1 MIRQRILLLD
11 TNVIDIAMAV
21 NQTLLLVSKKR
32 GGYICVSN
40 VHMCMEVYDTP
51 EFERIV
57 NSANMILP
65 DGRPLL
71 WAQKLL
77 GHHGATQV
85 RGQDIMSELCVT
97 SRKKGLRIGLYG
109 GQSESV
115 LAAVESKLK
124 QDYPSIKLSFQ
135 FSPPFR
141 PITPAE
147 DAKVV
152 NEINSAG
159 IDILFV
165 GIGCPKQE
173 RWMAEHKD
181 KLRCVMFGV
190 GAAFDFIA
198 GQKKY
203 APRWM
208 QQAGLEWF
216 FRLCIEPK
224 RLWKRY
230 LINNPR
236 FIFYFGLQLIK
247 VKLRLL

>member
-1 MIRQRILLLD
+1 VIKQRILLLD
-11 TNVIDIAMAV
+11 TNVIDIATAV
-21 NQTLLLVSKKR
+21 DQTLLLVSEKK
-32 GGYICVSN
+32 GAYVCASN

-51 EFERIV
+51 EFEQIV
-57 NSANMILP
+57 NGANMVLP

-85 RGQDIMSELCVT
+85 RGQDIMTELCAI
-97 SRKKGLRIGLYG
+97 SRKKGLRMGLYG

-115 LAAVESKLK
+115 LTAVQAKLR
-124 QDYPSIKLSFQ
+124 QDYSSIKLFYQ

-141 PITPAE
+141 PLTPAE
-147 DAKVV
+147 DAEVV
-152 NEINSAG
+152 AQINSAG
-159 IDILFV
+159 VDILFV

-181 KLRCVMFGV
+181 KLSCVMLGV
-190 GAAFDFIA
+190 GAAFDFMA
-198 GQKKY
+198 GQKKH

-208 QQAGLEWF
+208 QRIGLEWF
-216 FRLCIEPK
+216 FRLCSEPK

-230 LINNPR
+230 LLHNPR
-236 FIFYFGLQLIK
+236 FIFYFGVQLLK
-247 VKLRLL
+247 SKSTRS

>member
-1 MIRQRILLLD
+1 
-11 TNVIDIAMAV
+11 
-21 NQTLLLVSKKR
+21 
-32 GGYICVSN
+32 
-40 VHMCMEVYDTP
+40 
-51 EFERIV
+51 
-57 NSANMILP
+57 
-65 DGRPLL
+65 
-71 WAQKLL
+71 
-77 GHHGATQV
+77 
-85 RGQDIMSELCVT
+85 
-97 SRKKGLRIGLYG
+97 
-109 GQSESV
+109 
-115 LAAVESKLK
+115 
-124 QDYPSIKLSFQ
+124 
-135 FSPPFR
+135 
-141 PITPAE
+141 
-147 DAKVV
+147 
-152 NEINSAG
+152 
-159 IDILFV
+159 
-165 GIGCPKQE
+165 
-173 RWMAEHKD
+173 MAEHKD

>member
-1 MIRQRILLLD
+1 MIRQRILSLE
-11 TNVIDIAMAV
+11 TKVIDIAMAV

-85 RGQDIMSELCVT
+85 RGQDIMSELCVI
-97 SRKKGLRIGLYG
+97 SGKKGLRIGLYG

-115 LAAVESKLK
+115 LASVESKLK

-141 PITPAE
+141 PLTPAE

-181 KLRCVMFGV
+181 KLRCVLFGV
-190 GAAFDFIA
+190 GAAFDFVA
-198 GQKKY
+198 GQKKH

-216 FRLCIEPK
+216 FRLCTEPK

-236 FIFYFGLQLIK
+236 FIFYFGLQLISF
-247 VKLRLL
+247 KLSLF